1 VQLLSL
7 GVIFVLLMKFNARTP
22 SDSDY
27 ANRRCRLG
35 VEPTSPNALDSGP
48 ALIALRRQ
56 TARPEL
62 CYMVCRP
69 TISGLGRRS
78 RTAGLDA
85 LTE

>member
-35 VEPTSPNALDSGP
+35 VEPTSPNALDSGRLSLP
-48 ALIALRRQ
+48 YGGRPLDLR
-56 TARPEL
+56 
-62 CYMVCRP
+62 YMVCRP